1 MEVHGKQRTDGR
13 KSSLII
19 MITLTVPLVIYF
31 MDSIYSHFYL
41 ILCGSI
47 SFVTFPIL

>member
-1 MEVHGKQRTDGR
+1 
-13 KSSLII
+13 
-19 MITLTVPLVIYF
+19 

-47 SFVTFPIL
+47 SFVTFPIFVRPRACLVLLSVINKLTTDI